1 MARSKDPFLKKISG
15 GIGKELVIK
24 QYEGSTVVTRYP
36 NMKDRI
42 LSPKQIKNNEYMQLA
57 NARAKTIMANLD
69 LSEQHR
75 LRLNVTSNKLYAAL
89 IKDFFNAVKA
99 GADPDTL

>member
-1 MARSKDPFLKKISG
+1 
-15 GIGKELVIK
+15 
-24 QYEGSTVVTRYP
+24 
-36 NMKDRI
+36 
-42 LSPKQIKNNEYMQLA
+42 MQLA